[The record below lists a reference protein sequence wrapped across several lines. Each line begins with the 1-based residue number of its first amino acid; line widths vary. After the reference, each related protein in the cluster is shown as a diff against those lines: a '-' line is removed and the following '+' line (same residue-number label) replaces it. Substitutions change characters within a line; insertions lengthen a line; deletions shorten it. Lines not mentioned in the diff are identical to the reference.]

1 MCVSSPSHVGGRLI
15 ALTALPILHPSVLI
29 LTKLKRWCQT
39 RTSTRPRTAA
49 KAKSDRRDIE
59 YLINWMSN
67 KGMTIDFEGFQG
79 KSKDTLLCLVRELR
93 SVIRSEDDTA
103 LLDALRSVIE
113 DDDWNLL

>member
-1 MCVSSPSHVGGRLI
+1 
-15 ALTALPILHPSVLI
+15 
-29 LTKLKRWCQT
+29 
-39 RTSTRPRTAA
+39 
-49 KAKSDRRDIE
+49 
-59 YLINWMSN
+59 MSN